1 MHSSLLKIHHP
12 HLQLYGW
19 NISLR
24 QWMAT
29 KRAVKISTRRQG
41 FGVTLI
47 ERHLCNAPTHPSRLL
62 CQILRH
68 FKTQHLLELCP
79 QNPLVTIIPKRA
91 QDFPWLSS
99 PQCNVNGLIQEEK
112 YRKNIYNW
120 RVLIDCKRL
129 DLNQFSLPESFFFS
143 QGNKNWNDFDKAKRW
158 QSSIFLF
165 VIIFVHT
172 SLEKEPVSVASFS
185 NRGILGWLNWS

>member
-1 MHSSLLKIHHP
+1 MQCP
-12 HLQLYGW
+12 
-19 NISLR
+19 
-24 QWMAT
+24 
-29 KRAVKISTRRQG
+29 
-41 FGVTLI
+41 
-47 ERHLCNAPTHPSRLL
+47 NAPQSTFMPDFTPLQNSTPAGAMPTKSPGDHYP
-62 CQILRH
+62 
-68 FKTQHLLELCP
+68 KTCSGFSFAF
-79 QNPLVTIIPKRA
+79 IPTV
-91 QDFPWLSS
+91 
-99 PQCNVNGLIQEEK
+99 QCYGLIQEEK

-185 NRGILGWLNWS
+185 NRGILRWLNWS